1 MTTLTNTQNNN
12 PVLSAEFN
20 YQRFV
25 IKNSRSGW
33 IWILLAILMVL
44 PAIAATLIF
53 TFGLLFGLITPP
65 AWVAIPGSWEASLS
79 VILIIVAVSLNVVV
93 TLVTVGLAHGS
104 IRREKEKH
112 TWILLRLTNIETS
125 KIVLGKWW
133 ASLWALNGD
142 NIMVIF
148 LRVGLLAMAC
158 VIYVPAW
165 EVVLGEISPYR
176 IYFLLLLPL
185 IVLQAAFDAALSAI
199 IGVAAAIPDEEWGS
213 VASTSSI
220 VLRLFLSIASFYW
233 YALILFG
240 IESNF
245 PATLI
250 LAAQGTLVTFILL
263 LLGLITAKRLLDLS

>member
-1 MTTLTNTQNNN
+1 MTTITNTQSTN
-12 PVLSAEFN
+12 PILQSEFN

-44 PAIAATLIF
+44 PAIAAAFIF
-53 TFGLLFGLITPP
+53 TIGLLTGLLTPP
-65 AWVAIPGSWEASLS
+65 VWVDIPASWQASLS
-79 VILIIVAVSLNVVV
+79 VILIVVAVSLNVVV
-93 TLVTVGLAHGS
+93 TLVTLGLAHGS

-112 TWILLRLTNIETS
+112 TWILLRLTNIESS

-142 NIMVIF
+142 NVMVIL

-158 VIYVPAW
+158 AIYAPSWDAVW
-165 EVVLGEISPYR
+165 GEAAPYR
-176 IYFLLLLPL
+176 LYFLLLLPFV
-185 IVLQAAFDAALSAI
+185 VLQACFDAALSAI
-199 IGVAAAIPDEEWGS
+199 MGVASAIPDDELGS
-213 VASTSSI
+213 VASSASMTM
-220 VLRLFLSIASFYW
+220 RLFLSIASFYW
-233 YALILFG
+233 YGLILFG

-250 LAAQGTLVTFILL
+250 LAIQGTLVTFILL
-263 LLGLITAKRLLDLS
+263 LVGLIIAKLLMDRA